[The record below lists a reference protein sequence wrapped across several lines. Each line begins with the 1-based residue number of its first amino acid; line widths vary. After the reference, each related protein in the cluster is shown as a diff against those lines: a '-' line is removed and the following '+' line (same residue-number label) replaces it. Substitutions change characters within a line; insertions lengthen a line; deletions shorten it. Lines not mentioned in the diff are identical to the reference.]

1 MVTDHTIPRLH
12 KRQVFGVFAGI
23 VASPRR
29 SPRSSP
35 SGSSPTTP
43 RSPSANPNNQG
54 CNGYIELCPQ
64 PLNQIVWP
72 ASHNAM
78 SSAAYNFL
86 GAEHT
91 ITIPEQLNA
100 GTRFLMIDAYYGY
113 DDNGLVRTNLAGGI
127 NRDQLRKERGDEAVH
142 ELDRL
147 GALTGV
153 ADTSGKKQDIYFC
166 HDFCELGAISSKQ
179 VFHDID
185 DVPGPQ
191 PHRRRRHRRRG
202 LRAAQ
207 GPQAARSIEDGL
219 WDRVWKPS
227 PTQIGWPTPATD
239 GRARRRRRRTRT
251 RTRVGSS

>member
-1 MVTDHTIPRLH
+1 MALTA
-12 KRQVFGVFAGI
+12 FGAVGI
-23 VASPRR
+23 VAAATPTRPR
-29 SPRSSP
+29 
-35 SGSSPTTP
+35 
-43 RSPSANPNNQG
+43 ANPSNQG
-54 CNGYIELCPQ
+54 CNGYIELCAQ

-100 GTRFLMIDAYYGY
+100 GARFLMIDAYYGY
-113 DDNGLVRTNLAGGI
+113 DDNGLVRTNLAGGV
-127 NRDQLRKERGDEAVH
+127 NRDQLRKERGEEAVH

-166 HDFCELGAISSKQ
+166 HDFCELGAISAEQ

-185 DVPGPQ
+185 DVPRPQ
-191 PHRRRRHRRRG
+191 PHRRRGHRHRG
-202 LRAAQ
+202 LRPAE
-207 GPQAARSIEDGL
+207 GPQAGADRRRSLGPGVEAEPEAD
-219 WDRVWKPS
+219 
-227 PTQIGWPTPATD
+227 GWPSLVRHGGHEDEGP
-239 GRARRRRRRTRT
+239 GE
-251 RTRVGSS
+251 GG